1 MILICIKLTNKRK
14 KLTSMD
20 TKSLSDIILR
30 QNLRIHGLEES
41 YEIKTKEKAYW
52 RGSSVGK
59 DCSAWRLRFTFSISQ
74 LKKKQA
80 WWYLLI
86 RGRS

>member
-1 MILICIKLTNKRK
+1 
-14 KLTSMD
+14 MD

-52 RGSSVGK
+52 RGGSVGK
-59 DCSAWRLRFTFSISQ
+59 DCSAWRPRFTFSIS
-74 LKKKQA
+74 
-80 WWYLLI
+80 
-86 RGRS
+86 